1 MRKVGGGGRGF
12 SVVEARGSSLLDCA
26 GGIEGGAAILGD
38 CGRGSPAIPSVSL
51 LGSWFSGGGGSCF
64 SESGFT
70 IEGSRGGD

>member
-12 SVVEARGSSLLDCA
+12 SVGEARGSSLLDCA
-26 GGIEGGAAILGD
+26 GGIEGGAGILGD
-38 CGRGSPAIPSVSL
+38 CGRGSPAIPSDSL
-51 LGSWFSGGGGSCF
+51 LGSRFSGGGGSCF